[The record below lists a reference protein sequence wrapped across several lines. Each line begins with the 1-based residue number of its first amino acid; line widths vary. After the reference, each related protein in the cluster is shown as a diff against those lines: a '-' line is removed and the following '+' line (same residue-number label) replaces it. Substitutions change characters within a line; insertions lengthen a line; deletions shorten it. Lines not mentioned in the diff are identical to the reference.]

1 MGSSEAAGEAADVR
15 VKNGIKTTEFWFGLL
30 LAAGIYA
37 LIWLRRYP
45 AHGEPGYEGIEWML
59 VIWGSYTGYRGVVK
73 RSGANG
79 NGNANG
85 NGTPVGQI
93 AADQ

>member
-1 MGSSEAAGEAADVR
+1 
-15 VKNGIKTTEFWFGLL
+15 VKNGIKTTEFWFGIV

-37 LIWLRRYP
+37 LIWSQKYP
-45 AHGEPGYEGIEWML
+45 GHGEAGYEGIEWML

-73 RSGANG
+73 RPGGNG
-79 NGNANG
+79 NGNDNG
-85 NGTPVGQI
+85 NGKAVGQI